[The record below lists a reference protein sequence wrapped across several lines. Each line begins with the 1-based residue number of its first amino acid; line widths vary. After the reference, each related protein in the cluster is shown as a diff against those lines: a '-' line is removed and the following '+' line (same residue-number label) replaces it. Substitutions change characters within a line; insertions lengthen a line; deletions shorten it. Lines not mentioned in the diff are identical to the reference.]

1 MKVRALSILV
11 GLSFAVPLAI
21 APSPARGQVSDADRN
36 AARDLYN
43 EGWQLQ
49 QQGRYADAVDRYT
62 RSLAV
67 FPAPTTAFRLAQC
80 KEALGKLVEAAE
92 ELRAIRNAPLPAG
105 SPQAFVTAQQEAAA
119 EVPKLEARIPKIKID
134 IQPAGVSGLVV
145 TVDGATMPTALVG
158 VARPIDPGSHTI
170 TATAPGYSQAQAR
183 VDVREKQTPMPEVTL
198 TLQASAT
205 GPTYQTGGP
214 TYQTGGPTYQTGGPY
229 GGGYQGTTGYS
240 PYNTWVPP
248 RRRPEGPRNALLLG
262 IDGALSVPFG
272 NAGLP
277 TDLTTQLGIGG
288 AGGVDVG
295 LRLARVLYLG
305 AYAQLGYFG
314 GSTSGFTTTTGG
326 VSFGLGAVL
335 GIMSNPEGAGIYAE
349 FGGGLRTISFN
360 EPPGGSLVS
369 GDIVLG
375 IGAQFKAGQFRF
387 IPKIDLF
394 VGPNDN
400 IGPST
405 TQGGYHGFFTIGIA
419 GFWELPFAEKK
430 PAQPAEVPATP
441 ATATTP
447 AE

>member
-1 MKVRALSILV
+1 MNGRALSIFV

-105 SPQAFVTAQQEAAA
+105 SPQAFVTAQQDAAA
-119 EVPKLEARIPKIKID
+119 EVPKLEARIPKIKIE
-134 IQPAGVSGLVV
+134 IQPAGISGLVV

-198 TLQASAT
+198 TLQASAA
-205 GPTYQTGGP
+205 GPTYQAGGP

-248 RRRPEGPRNALLLG
+248 RRRPQGPRNALLIG

-272 NAGLP
+272 NVYGG
-277 TDLTTQLGIGG
+277 DLTQELS
-288 AGGVDVG
+288 AGGGGGLDIG
-295 LRLARVLYLG
+295 LRLARMLYLG
-305 AYAQLGYFG
+305 ANAELNVFSNSNG
-314 GSTSGFTTTTGG
+314 TLTGG
-326 VSFGLGAVL
+326 QGYTLALDGVL
-335 GIMSNPEGAGIYAE
+335 GIITNPEG
-349 FGGGLRTISFN
+349 FGFYGELGPGVRFLSVTTPTSSTSFSMTSFDFVF
-360 EPPGGSLVS
+360 GVGFQV
-369 GDIVLG
+369 
-375 IGAQFKAGQFRF
+375 KAGSFRF
-387 IPKIDLF
+387 VPKIDF
-394 VGPNDN
+394 YVGPNS
-400 IGPST
+400 GT
-405 TQGGYHGFFTIGIA
+405 EGAHGFFALGLA
-419 GFWELPFAEKK
+419 GFWELPFVEKK